1 MGWATRAQEA
11 LARGETIQLRPR
23 GHSMTGRI
31 NDGDVVTVAPC
42 DAISIRVGDA
52 VFVRIHGSFL
62 LHLVKAI
69 QGDRVLI
76 GNNRGKINGWV
87 NKSAV
92 LGSVIQVDPR
102 RS

>member
-11 LARGETIQLRPR
+11 LARGETTQLRPR

-31 NDGDVVTVAPC
+31 DDGDAVTIAPC
-42 DAISIRVGDA
+42 DATSIRVGDG
-52 VFVRIHGSFL
+52 VFVRIHGNCL
-62 LHLVKAI
+62 IHLVKAI

-92 LGSVIQVDPR
+92 LGRVIQVDSR

>member
-1 MGWATRAQEA
+1 MGGATRAREA
-11 LARGETIQLRPR
+11 LTRGETVQLRPR

-31 NDGDVVTVAPC
+31 NDGDVVTVAPY
-42 DAISIRVGDA
+42 DASSLHVGDA
-52 VFVRIHGSFL
+52 VFVRIHGTFL
-62 LHLVKAI
+62 LHLVKAL

-92 LGSVIQVDPR
+92 LGKVTRVDPAR
-102 RS
+102 